1 MANTKRRAEYTDR
14 NGNMFIPMN
23 VEGGIWNEHFITTP
37 KLICIVLIII
47 SIFIIITY
55 LQSEAAKFTQYII
68 WIGIWAFISLQVL
81 RFVVFEEKFYYKMYL
96 ELKDHEIA
104 SPSLFWDI
112 ASIKDTDEGA
122 IMTYSDAK
130 IGIMIKLER
139 DTITGKNSE
148 FKETHYDAIS
158 DFYREVATIKYSF
171 IQMNIM
177 EQAGKDPRL
186 HELSKLV
193 YKSDNNNICKLM
205 EMEVGY
211 IKNITHCSLYESDYF
226 LFYTQDL
233 SKVDTIIGDASECI
247 FRILDGAYIGYTIL
261 SSKEIVD
268 FVKEEYGVNYFNS
281 TDASLQMLDRNAA
294 NIATPFNVYGI
305 IWNDGEDQELTNQ
318 EINKIRGITSDII
331 KETVDQNNVSFKK
344 TIYRKN
350 TKNKIGVDFSKLS
363 EGHNITKRVN
373 SQQRQT
379 RINQSIQTNSFEQ
392 KQINK
397 SNASLSKQQVNNST
411 NEDDEEYIDL

>member
-68 WIGIWAFISLQVL
+68 WIGVWAFISLQVL
-81 RFVVFEEKFYYKMYL
+81 RFIVFEEKFYYKMYL
-96 ELKDHEIA
+96 ELKEHSIS

-139 DTITGKNSE
+139 DTITGKNSN
-148 FKETHYDAIS
+148 FKEIHYDAIS

-281 TDASLQMLDRNAA
+281 TDASLQMFDRNAA

-305 IWNDGEDQELTNQ
+305 IWKDGEDQELTNQ

-363 EGHNITKRVN
+363 EVHNITKRAN
-373 SQQRQT
+373 SQQRQN
-379 RINQSIQTNSFEQ
+379 RINQSIQTNSFEP

>member
-148 FKETHYDAIS
+148 FKEIHYDAIS

-211 IKNITHCSLYESDYF
+211 IKNITHYSLYESDYF

-281 TDASLQMLDRNAA
+281 TDASLQMFDRNAA

-305 IWNDGEDQELTNQ
+305 IWKDGEDQELTNQ

-363 EGHNITKRVN
+363 EVHNITKRAN
-373 SQQRQT
+373 SQQRQN
-379 RINQSIQTNSFEQ
+379 RINQSVQNNSFKP

-397 SNASLSKQQVNNST
+397 SNVNLSKQQVNNST

>member
-37 KLICIVLIII
+37 KLICIVLIIV
-47 SIFIIITY
+47 SMFIIITY

-247 FRILDGAYIGYTIL
+247 FRILDGAYIGYTII

-281 TDASLQMLDRNAA
+281 TDASLQMFDRNAA

-305 IWNDGEDQELTNQ
+305 IWKDGEDQELTNQ

-363 EGHNITKRVN
+363 EVHNITKRAN
-373 SQQRQT
+373 SQQRQN
-379 RINQSIQTNSFEQ
+379 RINQSIQTNSFEP
-392 KQINK
+392 KKINK

>member
-81 RFVVFEEKFYYKMYL
+81 RFIVFEEKFYYKMYL
-96 ELKDHEIA
+96 ELKEHAIS

-139 DTITGKNSE
+139 DTITGKNSD
-148 FKETHYDAIS
+148 FKEIHYDAIS

-211 IKNITHCSLYESDYF
+211 IKNITHYSLYESDYF

-281 TDASLQMLDRNAA
+281 TDASLQMFDRNAA

-379 RINQSIQTNSFEQ
+379 RINQSVQNNSFEP

>member
-81 RFVVFEEKFYYKMYL
+81 RFIVFEEKFYYKMYL
-96 ELKDHEIA
+96 ELKEHAIS

-139 DTITGKNSE
+139 DTITGKNSD
-148 FKETHYDAIS
+148 FKEIHYDAIS

-247 FRILDGAYIGYTIL
+247 FRLLDGAYIGYTIL
-261 SSKEIVD
+261 SSKEVVD

-281 TDASLQMLDRNAA
+281 TDASLQMFDRNAA

-305 IWNDGEDQELTNQ
+305 IWKDGEDQELTNQ

-363 EGHNITKRVN
+363 EVHNITKRAN
-373 SQQRQT
+373 SQQRQN
-379 RINQSIQTNSFEQ
+379 RINQSVQNNNFEP

-397 SNASLSKQQVNNST
+397 SNVNLSKQQVNNST

>member
-81 RFVVFEEKFYYKMYL
+81 RFIVFEEKFYYKMYL

-158 DFYREVATIKYSF
+158 DFYREVATIKYNF

-211 IKNITHCSLYESDYF
+211 IKNITHYSLYESDYF

-281 TDASLQMLDRNAA
+281 TDASLQMFDRNAA

-305 IWNDGEDQELTNQ
+305 IWKDGEDQELTNQ

-363 EGHNITKRVN
+363 EVHNITKRAN
-373 SQQRQT
+373 SQQRQN
-379 RINQSIQTNSFEQ
+379 RINQSVQNNSFEP

-397 SNASLSKQQVNNST
+397 SNVNLSKQQVNNST

>member
-81 RFVVFEEKFYYKMYL
+81 RFIVFEEKFYYKMYL
-96 ELKDHEIA
+96 ELKEHAIS

-139 DTITGKNSE
+139 DTITGKNSD
-148 FKETHYDAIS
+148 FKEIHYDAIS

-193 YKSDNNNICKLM
+193 YKSDNYNICKLM

-211 IKNITHCSLYESDYF
+211 IKNITHYSLYESDYF

-281 TDASLQMLDRNAA
+281 TDASLQMFDRNAA

-379 RINQSIQTNSFEQ
+379 RINQSVQNNSFEP

>member
-37 KLICIVLIII
+37 KLICIVLIIV
-47 SIFIIITY
+47 SMFTIITY

-81 RFVVFEEKFYYKMYL
+81 RFIVFEEKFYYKMYL

-104 SPSLFWDI
+104 NPSLFWDI

-211 IKNITHCSLYESDYF
+211 IKNITHYSLYESDYF

-281 TDASLQMLDRNAA
+281 TDASLQMFDRNAA

-305 IWNDGEDQELTNQ
+305 IWKDGEDQELTNQ

-363 EGHNITKRVN
+363 EVHNITKRAN
-373 SQQRQT
+373 SQQRQN
-379 RINQSIQTNSFEQ
+379 RINQSIQTNSFET

>member
-23 VEGGIWNEHFITTP
+23 VEGGVWNEHFITTP

-55 LQSEAAKFTQYII
+55 LQSDSAKFTQYII

-130 IGIMIKLER
+130 IGIIIKLER

-158 DFYREVATIKYSF
+158 DFYREIATMKYSF
-171 IQMNIM
+171 VQMNIM

-193 YKSDNNNICKLM
+193 YKSDNDNICKLM

-211 IKNITHCSLYESDYF
+211 IKNVTHCSLYESDYF
-226 LFYTQDL
+226 LFYTPDL

-247 FRILDGAYIGYTIL
+247 FRILDGAYIGYIIL
-261 SSKEIVD
+261 SSKEVVD

-281 TDASLQMLDRNAA
+281 TDASLQMFDRNAA

-305 IWNDGEDQELTNQ
+305 IWKDGEDQELTNQ
-318 EINKIRGITSDII
+318 EVNKIRGITSSII
-331 KETVDQNNVSFKK
+331 KETVDQKTVSFKK

-363 EGHNITKRVN
+363 EGHDIKKRVAD
-373 SQQRQT
+373 QQRQN
-379 RINQSIQTNSFEQ
+379 R
-392 KQINK
+392 INK
-397 SNASLSKQQVNNST
+397 SIQPNNFGANQINTSNVNLSKQQVNSST
-411 NEDDEEYIDL
+411 NDDDEEYIDL

>member
-81 RFVVFEEKFYYKMYL
+81 RFIVFEEKFYYKMYL
-96 ELKDHEIA
+96 ELKEHAIS

-139 DTITGKNSE
+139 DTITGKNSD
-148 FKETHYDAIS
+148 FKEIHYDAIS

-211 IKNITHCSLYESDYF
+211 IKNITHYSLYESDYF

-261 SSKEIVD
+261 SSKEVVD

-281 TDASLQMLDRNAA
+281 TDASLQMFDRNAA

-379 RINQSIQTNSFEQ
+379 RINQSVQNNSFEP
-392 KQINK
+392 KKINK
-397 SNASLSKQQVNNST
+397 SNASLSKQQFNNST

>member
-1 MANTKRRAEYTDR
+1 MANTKRREEYTDR

-55 LQSEAAKFTQYII
+55 LQSEAAKFIQYII

-81 RFVVFEEKFYYKMYL
+81 RFIVFEEKFYYKMYL
-96 ELKDHEIA
+96 ELKEHAIS

-139 DTITGKNSE
+139 DTITGKNSD
-148 FKETHYDAIS
+148 FKEIHYDAIS

-211 IKNITHCSLYESDYF
+211 IKNITHYSLYESDYF

-281 TDASLQMLDRNAA
+281 TDASLQMFDRNAA

-363 EGHNITKRVN
+363 EVHNITKRAN
-373 SQQRQT
+373 SQQRQN
-379 RINQSIQTNSFEQ
+379 RISQSIQTNSFEP

-397 SNASLSKQQVNNST
+397 SNVSLSEQQVNNST

>member
-1 MANTKRRAEYTDR
+1 
-14 NGNMFIPMN
+14 
-23 VEGGIWNEHFITTP
+23 
-37 KLICIVLIII
+37 
-47 SIFIIITY
+47 
-55 LQSEAAKFTQYII
+55 
-68 WIGIWAFISLQVL
+68 
-81 RFVVFEEKFYYKMYL
+81 
-96 ELKDHEIA
+96 
-104 SPSLFWDI
+104 
-112 ASIKDTDEGA
+112 
-122 IMTYSDAK
+122 
-130 IGIMIKLER
+130 
-139 DTITGKNSE
+139 
-148 FKETHYDAIS
+148 
-158 DFYREVATIKYSF
+158 
-171 IQMNIM
+171 MNIM

-261 SSKEIVD
+261 SSKEVVD

-281 TDASLQMLDRNAA
+281 TDASLQMFDRNAA

-305 IWNDGEDQELTNQ
+305 IWKDGEDQELTNQ

-379 RINQSIQTNSFEQ
+379 RINQSVQNNSFEP

>member
-23 VEGGIWNEHFITTP
+23 VEGGVWNEHFITTP

-55 LQSEAAKFTQYII
+55 LQSDSAKFTQYII

-158 DFYREVATIKYSF
+158 DFYREIATMKYSF
-171 IQMNIM
+171 VQMNIM

-193 YKSDNNNICKLM
+193 YKSDNDNICKLM

-211 IKNITHCSLYESDYF
+211 IKNVTHCSLYESDYF

-261 SSKEIVD
+261 SSKEVVD

-281 TDASLQMLDRNAA
+281 TDASLQMFDRNAA

-305 IWNDGEDQELTNQ
+305 IWKDGEDQELTNQ
-318 EINKIRGITSDII
+318 EVNKIRGITSSII
-331 KETVDQNNVSFKK
+331 KETVDQKTVSFKK

-363 EGHNITKRVN
+363 EGHDITKRAA
-373 SQQRQT
+373 SKQRQN
-379 RINQSIQTNSFEQ
+379 R
-392 KQINK
+392 INK
-397 SNASLSKQQVNNST
+397 SIQPNNFETNQINTSNVNLSKRQVNSSEND
-411 NEDDEEYIDL
+411 DDEEYIDL

>member
-47 SIFIIITY
+47 SMFIIITY

-281 TDASLQMLDRNAA
+281 TDASLQMFDRNAA

-305 IWNDGEDQELTNQ
+305 IWKDGEDQELTNQ

-379 RINQSIQTNSFEQ
+379 RINQSVQNNSFEP

>member
-211 IKNITHCSLYESDYF
+211 IKNITHYSLYESDYF

-281 TDASLQMLDRNAA
+281 TDASLQMFDRNAA

-379 RINQSIQTNSFEQ
+379 RINQSIQTNSFEP

>member
-281 TDASLQMLDRNAA
+281 TDASLQMFDRNAA

-379 RINQSIQTNSFEQ
+379 RINQSVQNNSFEP